1 MAVLPKAKNLTDMNI
16 NYEDLIL
23 KSKIKNAL
31 GLFTS
36 ILYSAEER
44 ISEPEENWGETI
56 QNKSESKGKEMELGR

>member
-1 MAVLPKAKNLTDMNI
+1 MNI

-36 ILYSAEER
+36 ILYSAEEK
-44 ISEPEENWGETI
+44 ISEPEEN
-56 QNKSESKGKEMELGR
+56 

>member
-36 ILYSAEER
+36 MLYSAEEK
-44 ISEPEENWGETI
+44 ISEPVE
-56 QNKSESKGKEMELGR
+56 KPSKTNRRVRVKKWS